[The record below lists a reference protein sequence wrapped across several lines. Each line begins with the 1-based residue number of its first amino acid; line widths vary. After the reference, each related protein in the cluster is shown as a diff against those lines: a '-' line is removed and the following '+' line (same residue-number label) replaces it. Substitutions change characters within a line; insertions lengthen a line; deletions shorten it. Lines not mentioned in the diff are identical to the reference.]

1 MKVHFAGNG
10 VFPDV
15 LLAAG
20 VRYRLESFYDYCC
33 RGGADGVEALN
44 KYNHSI
50 IDSGLFTL
58 MFGAESHTVLDEAFL
73 DNYLKKYVA
82 FIKGN
87 SFKNCSFVE
96 LDVQKKLSPE
106 AAWHY
111 RKKMKSLLPG
121 VEIINTYHLEDGNPD
136 KLIEYCEYI
145 AVSIP
150 ELRLNVGNQER
161 MRITNYI
168 ARKAKLKG
176 KKVHLLD
183 RRRLPVRYRRRQYGG
198 RTLWRGCP
206 VHYGLPHYTVRPVHA
221 RPAA

>member
-1 MKVHFAGNG
+1 M
-10 VFPDV
+10 
-15 LLAAG
+15 
-20 VRYRLESFYDYCC
+20 
-33 RGGADGVEALN
+33 
-44 KYNHSI
+44 
-50 IDSGLFTL
+50 
-58 MFGAESHTVLDEAFL
+58 
-73 DNYLKKYVA
+73 A